1 MQFKDIPGLEEI
13 KHRLCQTVLEN
24 RISHAQLFYGEEGS
38 AALAL
43 AMAYAQY
50 ITCLDRQEEDSCGLC
65 ASCVKSQEL
74 IHPDIVFS
82 YPVVKSG
89 MTSRDSRSDLHIEKW
104 REIIL
109 ENPYIGPNQWYE
121 HLGMENKQGMIYTEE
136 SDEII
141 RKISLKSF
149 ESEYKALI
157 LWLPEKMN
165 INAANKLLKSIEEPP
180 DKTIFLLVS
189 IEPEQVLP
197 TILSRCQALKIP
209 KVEDESLRQFL
220 RKRYRLMEDE
230 LERAIGW
237 AGGNVR
243 EALRLM
249 QENEEENEFM
259 ELFIRW
265 MRLAW
270 VPDVPGLT
278 TWIDKMAT
286 LGREKQKAFLRYAM
300 HILRENLLLHI
311 MPPEKK
317 ISRMT
322 KQEYEFSKKFSV
334 FIYPENMESLY
345 TLMNEAFDHISGNV
359 YGKLVFMD
367 VSLKIHKLLKN
378 S

>member
-13 KHRLCQTVLEN
+13 KHRLRQTVLEN

-50 ITCLDRQEEDSCGLC
+50 ITCLDRQEEDSCGVC
-65 ASCVKSQEL
+65 ASCIKAQEL
-74 IHPDIVFS
+74 IHPDIIFS

-89 MTSRDSRSDLHIEKW
+89 AMVRDSRSSLQIEKW

-109 ENPYIGPNQWYE
+109 ENPYIGPAQWYE
-121 HLGMENKQGMIYTEE
+121 QLGVENKQGMIYTEE

-149 ESEYKALI
+149 ESEYKVLV

-165 INAANKLLKSIEEPP
+165 VHAANKLLKSIEEPP
-180 DKTIFLLVS
+180 DKTVFLLVS
-189 IEPEQVLP
+189 IEPEKILP
-197 TILSRCQALKIP
+197 TIMSRCQALKIP
-209 KVEDESLRQFL
+209 KIDHDSLGRFL
-220 RKRYRLMEDE
+220 QERYRLTEDE
-230 LERAIGW
+230 LERAVSW

-243 EALRLM
+243 DALRLI
-249 QENEEENEFM
+249 EEEKEGNEFM

-278 TWIDKMAT
+278 TWSDEMAS
-286 LGREKQKAFLRYAM
+286 LGREKQKAFLKYAIR
-300 HILRENLLLHI
+300 ILRENLLLHI
-311 MPPEKK
+311 LPNDKK
-317 ISRMT
+317 IHRMT
-322 KQEYEFSKKFSV
+322 KQEFEFSKKFSA
-334 FIYPENMESLY
+334 FISPGNMENLY
-345 TLMNEAFDHISGNV
+345 ALLNEAFDHISGNV

-367 VSLKIHKLLKN
+367 VSLKIHKLLKK
-378 S
+378 